1 MGRCMKR
8 LKTIA
13 LKGMHAPFKNHWSTQ

>member
-1 MGRCMKR
+1 MKR